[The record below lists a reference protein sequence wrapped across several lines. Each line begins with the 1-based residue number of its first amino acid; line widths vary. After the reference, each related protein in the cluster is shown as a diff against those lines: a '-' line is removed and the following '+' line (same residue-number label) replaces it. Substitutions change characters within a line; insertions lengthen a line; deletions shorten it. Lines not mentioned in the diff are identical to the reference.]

1 MTTERLEGQTRIA
14 LTGEL
19 DIASALEF
27 EEGLTQ
33 AEADAPE
40 VLVLDLRQLAFI
52 DSTGLRAVIAAD
64 ERARS
69 AGRRLVIVRGTAAV
83 DRVLSVTQL
92 DQRLELV
99 DDPDAI
105 DSPSGG

>member
-1 MTTERLEGQTRIA
+1 MANLEMTTQRLEGQTRIA

-19 DIASALEF
+19 DIASATEF

-33 AEADAPE
+33 VETDTPGI
-40 VLVLDLRQLAFI
+40 LVLDLRQLAFI
-52 DSTGLRAVIAAD
+52 DSTGLRVVIAAD

-92 DQRLELV
+92 DQRLDIV
-99 DDPDAI
+99 DDPDAV
-105 DSPSGG
+105 